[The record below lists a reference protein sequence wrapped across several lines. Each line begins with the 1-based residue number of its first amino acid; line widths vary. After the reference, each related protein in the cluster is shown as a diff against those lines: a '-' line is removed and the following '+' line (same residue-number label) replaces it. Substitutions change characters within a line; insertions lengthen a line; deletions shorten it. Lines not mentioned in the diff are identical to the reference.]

1 MVCQVKKVDSKKRG
15 HNIVERRYRT
25 NLNEKLERLR
35 ERIPTLC
42 VNKGNVLEKAAEYIE
57 ELESNLKVNMDEN
70 ARLRFRIQTLEK
82 IMMMD
87 QGMSSS
93 FINSGNLR
101 ERKTSS

>member
-1 MVCQVKKVDSKKRG
+1 MCQIKKVDSKKRG

-57 ELESNLKVNMDEN
+57 ELEGSLKDNMDEN
-70 ARLRFRIQTLEK
+70 ARLRFRVQTLEK
-82 IMMMD
+82 ILMMD
-87 QGMSSS
+87 QGTSS
-93 FINSGNLR
+93 FSNSGNSR
-101 ERKTSS
+101 ERRLT